1 MCGRFT
7 RTASPKALADL
18 FQLAEVPPLEPRYNI
33 APSQQVLAARQTPEH
48 RDRQLVTF
56 KWGLVPQ
63 WADDPK
69 IGYRMINA
77 RAETAAEKPAFR
89 SAFRARRCLV
99 AATGFYEWAK

>member
-1 MCGRFT
+1 MLS
-7 RTASPKALADL
+7 RTASPQTIADL
-18 FQLAEVPPLEPRYNI
+18 LQFAEVPAVEPRYNV
-33 APSQQVLAARQTPEH
+33 APSQEVLAVRQTPEH

-56 KWGLVPQ
+56 KWGLVPH
-63 WADDPK
+63 WADDPN